1 VHNSAPNKPMCLLLF
16 GITLTKSARTILAQF
31 RGLLESSKYFHKV
44 KKKIQFD
51 EVLQQSANTIVPYV
65 EGSGVIEFP
74 NSIMITF
81 GSQIQHSIGEDLFGC
96 IFDEAEYRLASTSE
110 VTTDLYLE
118 VSKRIQSRFIGKRF
132 IMVNLVS
139 SIRNEFGVIAQYIKN
154 GGAGKEFTRI
164 SSFNM
169 WEFQASCGKLPKEAL
184 TKLFYVMRG
193 TKTHPSKI
201 LDEIDSKRYET
212 GEFKIPPGC
221 EVLSIPTVYYD
232 KFKLGV
238 NKSLMDIA
246 GVSIQTMD
254 TPFDDLE
261 GIQDKNLMSIITIEA
276 PLMSDEPLVQKLPKD
291 QFIETPYG
299 MKLRRYPEV
308 KRYMHIDLATTGEAG
323 IAMVHK
329 ERFKTGQACYVV
341 DFCIRIISPDR
352 ISLEAIQKFI
362 VDLKRILAI
371 NLEIITADQYQSAP
385 LLQYLEKNRIGKE
398 VRRLS
403 VDRTLDGYNALNSVI
418 SEKVL
423 RIGQMHE
430 LASQLH
436 NIYFTDNKP
445 YVHVGRKDLADAL
458 CGAVF
463 NSIMNSLDTPINPYF
478 SDQGEDVEKFDNFV
492 KKNFTEIEDI

>member
-1 VHNSAPNKPMCLLLF
+1 MKIKSKNIIKLEKSTPVYDITVPKTHNFCLGNRVVVHNSIGCAKTSTAVVSQFYNLFRLTSLRTPQLTMGSAPNKPMVLLLF

-31 RGLLESSKYFHKV
+31 RSLLESSKYFHKV
-44 KKKIQFD
+44 KKKAQFD
-51 EVLQQSANTIVPYV
+51 DVLLQSGNTVVPYV
-65 EGSGVIEFP
+65 ETSGIIEFP

-201 LDEIDSKRYET
+201 LDEVDSKRYET

-261 GIQDKNLMSIITIEA
+261 GIQDKNLMPIITIEA

-308 KRYMHIDLATTGEAG
+308 KRHIHCFTGDTKILQADG
-323 IAMVHK
+323 SSISFK
-329 ERFKTGQACYVV
+329 ELLDANIKKLEVLSYDFNRKSFIKKLTNDVFKT
-341 DFCIRIISPDR
+341 RKSK
-352 ISLEAIQKFI
+352 L
-362 VDLKRILAI
+362 
-371 NLEIITADQYQSAP
+371 LEIEFDDGYKVKCTPDHRF
-385 LLQYLEKNRIGKE
+385 LTKNRGWVE
-398 VRRLS
+398 AQ
-403 VDRTLDGYNALNSVI
+403 NLN
-418 SEKVL
+418 EED
-423 RIGQMHE
+423 E
-430 LASQLH
+430 LENVSKNKIASL
-436 NIYFTDNKP
+436 
-445 YVHVGRKDLADAL
+445 
-458 CGAVF
+458 
-463 NSIMNSLDTPINPYF
+463 
-478 SDQGEDVEKFDNFV
+478 
-492 KKNFTEIEDI
+492 